1 LHEEKRRDEQRRQI
15 REAAKAL
22 HEDFLREKKRRE
34 KKREELSDE
43 ELSQIRQHQEEQLKA
58 LIERR
63 KKWDAEDAESIKRV
77 QERFDKEMEARY
89 GPSKGNKS

>member
-1 LHEEKRRDEQRRQI
+1 MEQLFGPNSRPPQSL
-15 REAAKAL
+15 EGSPGAKAL

-43 ELSQIRQHQEEQLKA
+43 QLRQIRQDQEKA

-63 KKWDAEDAESIKRV
+63 NQWDAEVKRV